1 MIQRTVLILA
11 LTLLTGLSSAQRDN
25 FKSVNF
31 LIGEWT
37 GTGNGFGNNQSKIES
52 VFRLIMDRKYIEV
65 TNESQFEPNEKNL
78 DGEHHIDRG
87 FISFDKARKLL
98 VYRQF
103 NNEGYVNQYVLSDS
117 LSTEADLVFE
127 TEAIENFVPGG
138 KARFTIKKIAENK
151 IETTFDVSFPNKD
164 FSCVGI
170 NTLEKK

>member
-1 MIQRTVLILA
+1 MH
-11 LTLLTGLSSAQRDN
+11 G
-25 FKSVNF
+25 
-31 LIGEWT
+31 
-37 GTGNGFGNNQSKIES
+37 
-52 VFRLIMDRKYIEV
+52 KYIEV
-65 TNESQFEPNEKNL
+65 TNESRFEPTEKNL

-87 FISFDKARKLL
+87 FITFDKTRKLL

-138 KARFTIKKIAENK
+138 KARFTIKIIAENK

-164 FSCVGI
+164 FSCFGI
-170 NTLEKK
+170 NNLEKK